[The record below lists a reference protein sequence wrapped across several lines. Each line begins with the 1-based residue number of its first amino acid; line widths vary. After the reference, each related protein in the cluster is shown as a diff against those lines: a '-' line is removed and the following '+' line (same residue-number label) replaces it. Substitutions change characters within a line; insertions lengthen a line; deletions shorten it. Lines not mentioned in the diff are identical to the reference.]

1 MTRHASEQWLRAFAE
16 KWNFAYDDLLREA
29 SASSNDEWERYIT
42 AYDIDLH
49 SAEELGEDH
58 DLFWSHLEVLTGK
71 TFDHPHRK
79 RFGWSCS
86 C

>member
-1 MTRHASEQWLRAFAE
+1 MTRRASERWLRTFADR
-16 KWNFAYDDLLREA
+16 WNFNYDDMVREA
-29 SASSNDEWERYIT
+29 SALSTIEWDNFIT
-42 AYDIDLH
+42 AQDTDLH